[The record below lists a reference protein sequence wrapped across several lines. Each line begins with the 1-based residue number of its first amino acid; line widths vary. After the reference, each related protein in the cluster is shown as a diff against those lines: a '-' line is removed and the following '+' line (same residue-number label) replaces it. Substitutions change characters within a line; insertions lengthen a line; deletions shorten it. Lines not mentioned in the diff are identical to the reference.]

1 VTSKH
6 ILIKRLMYAV
16 YRKRHEVIVE
26 EEVPV
31 AGIRNIKSDTMDISN
46 IVTQI
51 HLLVY
56 YFDTRLDIVYN
67 L

>member
-1 VTSKH
+1 
-6 ILIKRLMYAV
+6 MYAV